1 MKNEDSTLLFLSL
14 YYPRKRYRPGITN
27 QNHRARNQE
36 PHTLDHSRSSNPFI
50 ACVHGFGGGLT
61 AIRVVGVL
69 LHRGNF
75 MGCALPVSIVGR
87 YTGRIIVVGPMETR
101 LKRDCTHG
109 AASKRNKGITTRR
122 LCRVV
127 TRRGPSLHATG
138 SFVIVVSVQKKKKRR
153 KKEGNVFITRRTVAV
168 HFESYESRFCSRS
181 MIENFG
187 SWQVSGSRTVTL
199 KTAPSSS

>member
-101 LKRDCTHG
+101 LKRDCTRG

-138 SFVIVVSVQKKKKRR
+138 SFVIVVSVQKKRKEEKKRETFSLR
-153 KKEGNVFITRRTVAV
+153 VAPWL
-168 HFESYESRFCSRS
+168 STS
-181 MIENFG
+181 
-187 SWQVSGSRTVTL
+187 SRTSRVFV
-199 KTAPSSS
+199 PVR